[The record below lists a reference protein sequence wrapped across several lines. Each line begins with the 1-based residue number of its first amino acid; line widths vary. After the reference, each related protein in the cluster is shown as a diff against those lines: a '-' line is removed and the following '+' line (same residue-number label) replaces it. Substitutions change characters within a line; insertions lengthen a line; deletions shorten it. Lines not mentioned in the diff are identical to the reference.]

1 MLAHQT
7 IDYTKV
13 IKDIFLLQNI
23 YADILPMFKKQAQ
36 LYTMVGADEVPG
48 SPAAYEMLI
57 T

>member
-13 IKDIFLLQNI
+13 IEDIFLLQTI
-23 YADILPMFKKQAQ
+23 YADILPMFKNQAQ
-36 LYTMVGADEVPG
+36 LYTMVGAAEVPG
-48 SPAAYEMLI
+48 SPTTYEMLI